1 MLICT
6 EEKIRAAESFIK
18 STKIQLSIKPADQSH
33 HEKFIRDDFF
43 QINATCY
50 FLNAVVFEL
59 IVKIFWEIDNGR
71 ECRHTH
77 LLDKLYPELSDW
89 SRAFL
94 ENQYIT
100 LKNEVESTLKD
111 AKGKSDLNITYADLE
126 SALVTNKEV
135 VMDYKYEMKPNSS
148 NSVFDSIVTSQ
159 DFYYTIPYQLCE
171 KFFSKSLERIKIL
184 SSNTIKDAS

>member
-1 MLICT
+1 MLSCT
-6 EEKIRAAESFIK
+6 EEKIRAAENFIK
-18 STKIQLSIKPADQSH
+18 STKIQLSIRPADQSH

-71 ECRHTH
+71 ECRYTH
-77 LLDKLYPELSDW
+77 LLDKLYPELSDG
-89 SRAFL
+89 SREFL

-100 LKNEVESTLKD
+100 LKNEVESTLKN

-126 SALVTNKEV
+126 SALVTNKKV

-148 NSVFDSIVTSQ
+148 NSVFDNIVTSQ

-184 SSNTIKDAS
+184 SSNTIEDAS

>member
-1 MLICT
+1 MLSCT

-77 LLDKLYPELSDW
+77 LLDKLYPELSDG

-100 LKNEVESTLKD
+100 LKNEVESTLKN

-148 NSVFDSIVTSQ
+148 NSVFYNIVTSQ

-184 SSNTIKDAS
+184 SSNTIEDAS